1 MLFNLSSTGGGSSGA
16 NGGGGSNNREHGTAD
31 HILDNMSTTG
41 SIIST
46 ASMTNGVSAMNGSAA
61 SAHLNGMQ
69 TLPHVRNG
77 GTDTS
82 AGSVVVNGNSTL
94 ESPKHHTTTNGIVS
108 AANGSSAVSSAT
120 TNGTANS
127 AGSANTQGCQMAIAR
142 FLD

>member
-16 NGGGGSNNREHGTAD
+16 NGGGSGNNREHGTAD

-77 GTDTS
+77 GTGTLFS
-82 AGSVVVNGNSTL
+82 AFV
-94 ESPKHHTTTNGIVS
+94 IV
-108 AANGSSAVSSAT
+108 
-120 TNGTANS
+120 
-127 AGSANTQGCQMAIAR
+127 I
-142 FLD
+142 